1 MQNIYLSSHYFA
13 EIKTLSMNWILATV
27 FWTWKLAQACR
38 SRLIGMVSAVFEVL
52 RRFNPFA
59 KGPDGIIP
67 GLQHVRAE
75 LVRFFDFEKV
85 QVGLRLLFQ
94 GELREDSLQH
104 AYATVSVRNNGRSP
118 AYPTRGSNFHQRSL
132 DLERFSAQWDHPLD

>member
-1 MQNIYLSSHYFA
+1 M
-13 EIKTLSMNWILATV
+13 ILA
-27 FWTWKLAQACR
+27 A
-38 SRLIGMVSAVFEVL
+38 FELL

-59 KGPDGIIP
+59 GGCDAMIP
-67 GLQHVRAE
+67 GFLRRVRAE

-85 QVGLRLLFQ
+85 LVGLKLLFQ

-104 AYATVSVRNNGRSP
+104 AYATVPTRTNDRSP
-118 AYPTRGSNFHQRSL
+118 APPSYGSASHQRSL